1 MARTIR
7 NTETTARNIKASRAE
22 LLERIQRREQAWQ
35 DRSEILPIL
44 RR

>member
-7 NTETTARNIKASRAE
+7 NETTARGTKTSRAE

-35 DRSEILPIL
+35 DRSEMLPIL